1 MKTPTRVFQCYTL
14 SGEDIT
20 LCVYEE
26 SGKIELK
33 TGIGKDVRCIEPGH
47 YRLLAQNLSSSVTL
61 CALREPHVLPQ
72 MSDFIGGV
80 HKPLQ

>member
-33 TGIGKDVRCIEPGH
+33 TGTGKDVRCIEPGH
-47 YRLLAQNLSSSVTL
+47 YQVIGTELEFF
-61 CALREPHVLPQ
+61 CDALRA
-72 MSDFIGGV
+72 S
-80 HKPLQ
+80 